1 MFIVKLV
8 KFKSHSDNAPSAFE
22 TISIREAN
30 AIHIKHEDHKRKI
43 LQLGDAPG
51 ETMDVTLGSLSD
63 CSYEIA
69 YIMNM
74 QGKTIETIR

>member
-8 KFKSHSDNAPSAFE
+8 KFKGHSDNAPSEFE
-22 TISIREAN
+22 TTSIREAN
-30 AIHIKHEDHKRKI
+30 AIHIKHEDQHKI

-51 ETMDVTLGSLSD
+51 ETMEVTLGSLSD
-63 CSYEIA
+63 CSYEVA
-69 YIMNM
+69 YVMNS